1 MVTTAKDFTV
11 VLENRPGTL
20 WKATNAI
27 AKAGVNI
34 DGFAGSAEC
43 GNTFHFLF
51 TADPMSAKRALEGAG
66 LKVKA
71 EREVVLVDVEDRPG
85 AAAKIFKEIADKE
98 LNADLVYLA
107 TETRIV
113 IGGAEIEQIREALQP
128 LSTAAR

>member
-1 MVTTAKDFTV
+1 MVTIAKDFMV
-11 VLENRPGTL
+11 ILENRPGTL
-20 WKATNAI
+20 WKAANAI

-34 DGFAGSAEC
+34 DGFSGSAEC

-51 TADPMSAKRALEGAG
+51 TTDPTSAKRALETAG
-66 LKVKA
+66 LKVKM
-71 EREVVLVDVEDRPG
+71 EREVLLVDVEDRPG
-85 AAAKIFKEIADKE
+85 AAARVFKELADKE

-113 IGGAEIEQIREALQP
+113 IGGAEIQQIREALQP

>member
-11 VLENRPGTL
+11 VLENKPGTL
-20 WKATNAI
+20 WKATDAI
-27 AKAGVNI
+27 AKTGVNI
-34 DGFAGSAEC
+34 DGFSGSSEC

-51 TADPMSAKRALEGAG
+51 TTDPMSAKRALEAAG

-71 EREVVLVDVEDRPG
+71 ERDVLLVDVEDRPG
-85 AAAKIFKEIADKE
+85 AAAKIFKEIADRE

-107 TETRIV
+107 TETRLV
-113 IGGAEIEQIREALQP
+113 IGGAEIQRIRDALQP

>member
-1 MVTTAKDFTV
+1 MVTIAKDFTV
-11 VLENRPGTL
+11 VLDNKPGKL
-20 WKATNAI
+20 WKATDAL

-34 DGFAGSAEC
+34 DGFSGSAEC
-43 GNTFHFLF
+43 GNAFHFLF
-51 TADPMSAKRALEGAG
+51 TADPTSAKRALEGAG

-71 EREVVLVDVEDRPG
+71 ERDVLLVDVEDRPG
-85 AAAKIFKEIADKE
+85 AAATVFKEIADRE

-113 IGGAEIEQIREALQP
+113 IGGEEIQQIRESLQT